1 MKAAIDIGTNTLR
14 LLIGEVKGDGVKVG
28 RQFVEETRLGTGI
41 EGKRLL
47 VEAMERTLAALVGFQ
62 EICRSFGVTDVGV
75 VATSAVRDAANRADF
90 VRMVDQATGWQVA
103 VLSGT
108 EEANLAYRG
117 AISALPVKSGTP
129 VVIDIG
135 GGSTEVIFSRSGQVC
150 ADSANVGAV
159 RLTENMLT
167 DDLLK
172 KELEPAIRGVNDLSG
187 SVSLIGV
194 GGTITTAAAVFY
206 SVESYTREA
215 VHGRMILLSEIKNL
229 RSQLQGITLEER
241 KQLVGMTPGRVDI
254 IIPGLTILITALDLL
269 GVNRIWVSDA
279 GILDGVLLNLSC

>member
-14 LLIGEVKGDGVKVG
+14 LLVGEEESGRVKVW

-47 VEAMERTLAALVGFQ
+47 VEAMKRALAALIGFQ
-62 EICRSFGVTDVGV
+62 EICCSFGVKDVGV
-75 VATSAVRDAANRADF
+75 VATSAVRDAVNGTDF
-90 VRMVDQATGWQVA
+90 VHMVYQATGWQVT

-108 EEANLAYRG
+108 EEANIAYRG
-117 AISALPVKSGTP
+117 AVSALPLESGTP

-135 GGSTEVIFSRSGQVC
+135 GGSTEVIFSRFGQVC
-150 ADSANVGAV
+150 ANSVNVGAV
-159 RLTENMLT
+159 RLAENMLT

-172 KELEPAIRGVNDLSG
+172 KELEPVIRGVNNLNS
-187 SVSLIGV
+187 SISPIGV

-215 VHGRMILLSEIKNL
+215 VHGRVILLSEIRNL
-229 RSQLQGITLEER
+229 RSRLQGMTLEER
-241 KQLVGMTPGRVDI
+241 KQLAGMTPGRADI
-254 IIPGLTILITALDLL
+254 IIPGLTILITVLDLL
-269 GVNRIWVSDA
+269 SVNRIWVSDA
-279 GILDGVLLNLSC
+279 GILDGVLLNL